1 MKNNVG
7 KILVYSTPQGV
18 NDKDNTRVFER
29 PLKQRRA
36 GA

>member
-7 KILVYSTPQGV
+7 KILIYSTPQGV
-18 NDKDNTRVFER
+18 NDKDNACLER